1 MKISRYKIDIVLSV
15 ILVFV
20 LVLNWYHHLNP
31 LFVLFIAILGAL
43 PVFFSAWS
51 SFKEKEW
58 ASMDLLASFALIFS
72 IVSHAFA
79 SAIFIELM
87 LASARILADITKE
100 NAEKSIRGLL
110 KLRPSF
116 VMVEKNGRLEEKYI
130 KDIHVGDIIE
140 VAVGQR
146 IPVDGL
152 IISGFASIDESSLT
166 GESLPVDKIK
176 GNRAMSSTLVQSGS
190 IKIQATHI
198 GKNTTLERI
207 IRLVEEAKSEK
218 PLSQT
223 MGETFG
229 KAYLISVFILSVILL
244 ILTKNILFILSVVLV
259 VCADDVAVAIPIGYL
274 RAIRSA
280 AKHGVIIKGA
290 KHLEMV
296 SQIKTAVFDK
306 TGTLTKGSLSVVAIK
321 TANDYK
327 EKDILL
333 MAALCAQVSHHPVS
347 KAILLHAKKENIK
360 EKSPKS
366 SEELSGKGVI
376 VKALNK
382 KIILGKKILLEEM
395 RIKIPAA
402 LEREEQQY
410 EKNGNAISYVAV
422 NDKAIG
428 LIALSDQIRPNA
440 EKMIATIRKL
450 GIERIIMITGD
461 NDEVAKAMK
470 EKLGIDEYYANL
482 LPEDKVNIIRKLQKK
497 SPIVMVGD
505 GINDAGALAIAS
517 VGIAMGGLGAEGTIE
532 TAQIVFMRD
541 NLMALPLLIKLSR
554 FARKVAWQDFVI
566 WGLTNAMGLSLV
578 FTGTIGPTG
587 AAAYNFISDFF
598 PIFNSLRVRVKEKR
612 IR

>member
-1 MKISRYKIDIVLSV
+1 
-15 ILVFV
+15 
-20 LVLNWYHHLNP
+20 
-31 LFVLFIAILGAL
+31 
-43 PVFFSAWS
+43 
-51 SFKEKEW
+51 
-58 ASMDLLASFALIFS
+58 
-72 IVSHAFA
+72 
-79 SAIFIELM
+79 
-87 LASARILADITKE
+87 
-100 NAEKSIRGLL
+100 
-110 KLRPSF
+110 
-116 VMVEKNGRLEEKYI
+116 
-130 KDIHVGDIIE
+130 
-140 VAVGQR
+140 
-146 IPVDGL
+146 
-152 IISGFASIDESSLT
+152 
-166 GESLPVDKIK
+166 
-176 GNRAMSSTLVQSGS
+176 
-190 IKIQATHI
+190 
-198 GKNTTLERI
+198 
-207 IRLVEEAKSEK
+207 
-218 PLSQT
+218 
-223 MGETFG
+223 
-229 KAYLISVFILSVILL
+229 
-244 ILTKNILFILSVVLV
+244 
-259 VCADDVAVAIPIGYL
+259 
-274 RAIRSA
+274 
-280 AKHGVIIKGA
+280 
-290 KHLEMV
+290 
-296 SQIKTAVFDK
+296 
-306 TGTLTKGSLSVVAIK
+306 
-321 TANDYK
+321 
-327 EKDILL
+327 
-333 MAALCAQVSHHPVS
+333 
-347 KAILLHAKKENIK
+347 
-360 EKSPKS
+360 
-366 SEELSGKGVI
+366 
-376 VKALNK
+376 
-382 KIILGKKILLEEM
+382 M